1 MIDEYKGMLASEVI
15 PPKVLGMLDDSI
27 MDKRYMMPLSY
38 DETSHLLTI
47 VTSQFEQNFLDSQVI
62 LQIVR
67 KKFPEVTSVKFLSCE
82 YNNFYAG
89 YVAHYKKNFIPPLS
103 GQQVTVKSEA
113 KVTTEQTKKSEDIIS
128 RAITL
133 GASDIH
139 ITPNRNGATVIYRID
154 GKLRDSGITL
164 SQEDEL
170 MICRIY
176 KTNAKINVNNLIPQD
191 GRFTFLG
198 KNIRLSTMPY
208 GGDGQRNKVVLRIL
222 SVSDTIPTLPDL
234 GFSPEETHMM
244 ESLIHKPSGIILICG
259 PTGEGKTTTLY
270 ALINELNLTNE
281 YIITTFEDPVERY
294 IDGVAQSQVRYSED
308 ERTNY
313 TFQRGLRSSL
323 RQDPDV
329 MLVGETRDA
338 ETALTAVQASQTGHL
353 IFTTLHVR
361 NSIAVFRRLQD
372 IGVNVSGFAEQI
384 AGIASQR
391 LLSTLCP
398 HCRHTQRVPE
408 EMLDQLRPEDRAL
421 LPKDSEG
428 HPLSYVSDGC
438 SYCNSTGISGR
449 IPIIEIIPFNNYL
462 RDYFSE
468 KHGLVDI
475 EIYLRQHIGFASLW
489 DKGFAHVADGTV
501 SLKELLSRIEPDE
514 DLSKELAKRKGA
526 SV

>member
-1 MIDEYKGMLASEVI
+1 MVEEYTGTLASEHI
-15 PPKVLGMLDDSI
+15 PASVLAMLDDAM
-27 MDKRYMMPLSY
+27 MDKRFMMPLSF
-38 DETSHLLTI
+38 DEASGTLSIITSR
-47 VTSQFEQNFLDSQVI
+47 FEWNFLDSEII
-62 LQIVR
+62 LSVVQ
-67 KKFPEVTSVKFLSCE
+67 KKFPQVKRIHFLACE
-82 YNNFYAG
+82 YNNFYTG
-89 YVAHYKKNFIPPLS
+89 YMAHYNKNFTPTAA
-103 GQQVTVKSEA
+103 GQQTRAKDDV
-113 KVTTEQTKKSEDIIS
+113 KVTTEQTKKSEEIIQQGIS
-128 RAITL
+128 L

-222 SVSDTIPTLPDL
+222 SVSDTIPTLTDL
-234 GFSPEETHMM
+234 GFSPEETHLM
-244 ESLIHKPSGIILICG
+244 ETLIHKPSGIILICG

-323 RQDPDV
+323 RQDPDI

-338 ETALTAVQASQTGHL
+338 ETALTAVQASQT
-353 IFTTLHVR
+353 
-361 NSIAVFRRLQD
+361 
-372 IGVNVSGFAEQI
+372 
-384 AGIASQR
+384 AGYRGECQR
-391 LLSTLCP
+391 L
-398 HCRHTQRVPE
+398 
-408 EMLDQLRPEDRAL
+408 
-421 LPKDSEG
+421 
-428 HPLSYVSDGC
+428 
-438 SYCNSTGISGR
+438 
-449 IPIIEIIPFNNYL
+449 F
-462 RDYFSE
+462 
-468 KHGLVDI
+468 
-475 EIYLRQHIGFASLW
+475 
-489 DKGFAHVADGTV
+489 
-501 SLKELLSRIEPDE
+501 
-514 DLSKELAKRKGA
+514 
-526 SV
+526 